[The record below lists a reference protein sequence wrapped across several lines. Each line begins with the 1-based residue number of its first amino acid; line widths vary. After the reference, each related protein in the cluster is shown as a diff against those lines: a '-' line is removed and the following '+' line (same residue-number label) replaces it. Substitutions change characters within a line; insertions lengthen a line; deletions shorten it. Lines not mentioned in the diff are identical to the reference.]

1 MQTFYGPISNELFF
15 FFFFKGYCF
24 GGFFGRKLGNEAID
38 TMQSLRTGPPIGRM
52 HSGSHQDRELTHLII
67 TVLICCGLIS
77 LAISSITYLE

>member
-38 TMQSLRTGPPIGRM
+38 TMQSLRTGPPSDGCT
-52 HSGSHQDRELTHLII
+52 QALIRAEN
-67 TVLICCGLIS
+67 S
-77 LAISSITYLE
+77 LNYYRVNMLWPD